1 MTETVYDVAIIGAGC
16 VGAGIARRL
25 SAYDVRVVLLE
36 KCVDVGFG
44 VSKANSGIIHA
55 GFHHPVTSLKARLEI
70 RGNLMFDQLHHE
82 LNFPFKRVGILVVA
96 FSYEQ
101 MKAVEQLYEQ
111 GVRNGVPLIEVCG
124 RDRLLML
131 EPKLNPDV
139 VGGLYAPTGGI
150 IEPYRYVFALV
161 ENALK
166 NGVTL
171 RTSFRLDKAVYKS
184 RIYELQSAQG
194 EKVRARHVVNAA
206 GLYADEVSRVLGA
219 EEFSITPR
227 KGEEFLL
234 ERNAGGFPN
243 HVVFP
248 APGRHT
254 KGMLVIPTVEGT
266 MMIGP
271 TADEIEDKEDRET
284 TAENLEKV
292 FASAMHMIRGISRR
306 EIITSFAGLRPV
318 LEGNDFYIDISAKA
332 PHVIQAAGIQ
342 SPGLTASPAIA
353 EYVKD
358 LLKQDGLKLTEK
370 THFDPFLR
378 PTPKV
383 RELTPELLAELVR
396 EERRYGHIVCRCESV
411 SEAEV
416 VEAIRKGHT
425 TLDGIKFYTRAGM
438 GRCQGGFCS
447 YRILKILARETG
459 MPIEA
464 ITKRGDESRIVL
476 GRIGARD

>member
-1 MTETVYDVAIIGAGC
+1 MTEAIYDVAVIGAGC
-16 VGAGIARRL
+16 VGAVIARRL

-36 KCVDVGFG
+36 KCCDVGFG

-55 GFHHPVTSLKARLEI
+55 GFHHPVTSLKAQLEI

-82 LNFPFKRVGILVVA
+82 LNFPFKRVGIIVAA

-139 VGGLYAPTGGI
+139 AGGLYAPTGGI

-166 NGVTL
+166 NGVAL
-171 RTSFRLDKAVYKS
+171 RTEFRVVQASRRKGVYEV
-184 RIYELQSAQG
+184 RSAQG
-194 EKVRARHVVNAA
+194 DRVRARHVVNAA
-206 GLYADEVSRVLGA
+206 GLYADEVSRALGA
-219 EEFSITPR
+219 EEFTIVPR

-266 MMIGP
+266 IMIGP
-271 TADEIEDKEDRET
+271 TADEVEDKEDFET
-284 TAENLEKV
+284 TADNLEKV
-292 FASAMHMIRGISRR
+292 FASAMYMIQGISRR

-332 PHVIQAAGIQ
+332 PHVTQAAGIQ
-342 SPGLTASPAIA
+342 SPGLTAAPAIA
-353 EYVKD
+353 LWVLRILKD
-358 LLKQDGLKLTEK
+358 TGLPLKKKSVFHNKRPKTIHLFGIPLSETEK
-370 THFDPFLR
+370 LVKKDPAL
-378 PTPKV
+378 
-383 RELTPELLAELVR
+383 
-396 EERRYGHIVCRCESV
+396 GDIVCRCEMV
-411 SEAEV
+411 SFKEIQG
-416 VEAIRKGHT
+416 AIERGAT
-425 TLDGIKFYTRAGM
+425 TLDGIKFRTRAQA
-438 GRCQGGFCS
+438 GRCHGGFCTT
-447 YRILKILARETG
+447 RILKILADAQGVPLTRV
-459 MPIEA
+459 
-464 ITKRGDESRIVL
+464 TKKGAGSEIVKEERGHD
-476 GRIGARD
+476 